1 MLVLQGQYNDV
12 AYCQHMLGFYY
23 CFNNCVEREIEWQ
36 TYGSVSQRVEDYVG
50 SPFSCDQYGL
60 SNDVDG

>member
-1 MLVLQGQYNDV
+1 
-12 AYCQHMLGFYY
+12 MLGFYY

-36 TYGSVSQRVEDYVG
+36 TYESVSQRAGHYVG
-50 SPFSCDQYGL
+50 SPFSWDQYGL